1 MRRFSFRILGCALAL
16 ALGAPAVAVLAQDA
30 PQRSI
35 IQVTGSL
42 YRFQNN
48 FHFGVFYVT
57 DDGVIVAD
65 PINADTAAWLK
76 GEIASRFGA
85 QVRYVVYSH
94 DHADHISG
102 GEVFA
107 DTATFI
113 SQTNAWAKIENS
125 GHTTAPTTTFDDN
138 MEIELGGKTVELIFP
153 GPSHSD
159 NLIVM
164 RFPAER
170 ALFVVDIAAVKR
182 LPFRAFPDAH
192 FPEMLE
198 TLRRIEALDFDIMVA
213 GHGDMGNKQDVADHR
228 GYVEALR
235 DAVGAA
241 RAAGQS
247 LDEAKAAIKMEGYE
261 DWGQY
266 GAWLGDNIE
275 GMWRLLE
282 GS

>member
-1 MRRFSFRILGCALAL
+1 MRRFSIRTLGCALVL
-16 ALGAPAVAVLAQDA
+16 ALFAPAAAALAQDA

-48 FHFGVFYVT
+48 FHYSVFYVT

-76 GEIASRFGA
+76 GEIASRFEKP
-85 QVRYVVYSH
+85 VRFVVYSH
-94 DHADHISG
+94 DHADHTSG

-107 DTATFI
+107 DTATFV
-113 SQTNAWAKIENS
+113 SQANARAKIEKS
-125 GHTTAPTTTFDDN
+125 GHTTVPTTTFDDQ
-138 MEIELGGKTVELIFP
+138 MEIELGGKKVELIFP

-170 ALFVVDIAAVKR
+170 ALFVVDIATVRR
-182 LPFRAFPDAH
+182 LPFRTFPDAH
-192 FPEMLE
+192 YPEMLDA
-198 TLRRIEALDFDIMVA
+198 LKRIEALDFDILVA
-213 GHGDMGNKQDVADHR
+213 GHGDLGNKQDIADHR

-261 DWGQY
+261 DWSQY
-266 GAWLGDNIE
+266 DAWLGDNIE